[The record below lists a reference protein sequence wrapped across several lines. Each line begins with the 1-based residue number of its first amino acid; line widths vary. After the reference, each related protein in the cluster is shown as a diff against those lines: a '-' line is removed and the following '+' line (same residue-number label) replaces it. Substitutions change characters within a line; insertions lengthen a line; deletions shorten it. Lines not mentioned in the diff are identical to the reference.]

1 MTLLA
6 ARPAASMQEV
16 AEASGVG
23 RTTVYRH
30 FANRDELLMA
40 LFARVVADGRAMTT
54 EAAASTKPALETLRD
69 LGPKIV
75 EIGERYRFLDRH
87 RYMRDTALAQAEAE
101 AATADPLEDYLAAA
115 QKRGEVRNDMPVTW
129 ITAMIRGLSFAATD
143 EVIAGRV
150 PAERAGKMLGDL
162 FACSLDPSAAV

>member
-1 MTLLA
+1 MLAVVSSVLLTS
-6 ARPAASMQEV
+6 ARSC
-16 AEASGVG
+16 VG

-54 EAAASTKPALETLRD
+54 EAAASTKPVAETLRD

-87 RYMRDTALAQAEAE
+87 RYMRDTALAQAEA
-101 AATADPLEDYLAAA
+101 ATDDPLEGYLAAA
-115 QKRGEVRNDMPVTW
+115 QKRGEVRDDMPVTW
-129 ITAMIRGLSFAATD
+129 ITAMIRGMSFAATD
-143 EVIAGRV
+143 EVIAGHV
-150 PAERAGKMLGDL
+150 PADSAGRMLGEL
-162 FACSLDPSAAV
+162 LACSFAPDAVR